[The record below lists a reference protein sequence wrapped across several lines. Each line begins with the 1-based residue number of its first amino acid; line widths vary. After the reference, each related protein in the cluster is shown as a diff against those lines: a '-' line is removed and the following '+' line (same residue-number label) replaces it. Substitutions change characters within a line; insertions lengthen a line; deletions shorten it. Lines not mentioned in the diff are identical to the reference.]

1 MGIKLGPLLES
12 RPIKIEELANQ
23 KVAIDGYNILYQF
36 LSSIRQADGSLLT
49 DSEGR
54 VTSHLSG
61 LFFRLSNLVE
71 NGIKPCIIFD
81 GKPPKLKKKLLE
93 ERRLKKIKAEIEWE
107 AAIAA
112 GDTET
117 ARTKAQQTTRLD
129 EEMLIESRKLLDLL
143 GIPWFDAPSEG
154 EAQVAYLLDTKK
166 VDYGASQDFDTI
178 LFGAKNF
185 VRNLTLSNRRKLPK
199 QNKWVAVTPELIDVD
214 LSLSNLE
221 ITIEQLVDVSI
232 LMGTDFNPGID
243 GIGPKRGLKLIQ
255 EFGKAEGA
263 LEKLGKEIDN
273 LDEIRTLFLDHP
285 SVDFTPE
292 WRTPNVESTIKYL
305 CNDYSFNKGRVEKAL
320 EKYVESKTKARQFT
334 LGDF

>member
-1 MGIKLGPLLES
+1 MGIQLGSLLET
-12 RPIKIEELANQ
+12 RKIKAEELSGQ
-23 KVAIDGYNILYQF
+23 RIAIDGYNVLYQF
-36 LSSIRQADGSLLT
+36 LTSIRQADGSLLT

-54 VTSHLSG
+54 ATSHLSG
-61 LFFRLSNLVE
+61 ILFRFSKLVE
-71 NGIKPCIIFD
+71 NGIRLCVVFD
-81 GKPPKLKKKLLE
+81 GKPPKLKMNLLE
-93 ERRLKKIKAEIEWE
+93 ERRQRKIKAQIEWE
-107 AAIAA
+107 AAVEA
-112 GDTET
+112 GDRET
-117 ARTKAQQTTRLD
+117 ARTKAQQTTRL
-129 EEMLIESRKLLDLL
+129 ESHMIDDSKKLLDLL
-143 GIPWFDAPSEG
+143 GIPWVEAPSEG
-154 EAQVAYLLDTKK
+154 EAQVASLLEQGM
-166 VDYGASQDFDTI
+166 VDYGASQDFDTV
-178 LFGAKNF
+178 LFGASKF
-185 VRNLTLSNRRKLPK
+185 IRNLTLSGRRKLPK
-199 QNKWVAVTPELIDVD
+199 QQKWVEVSPEIVDLEASFQKLEINREQLIDVA
-214 LSLSNLE
+214 
-221 ITIEQLVDVSI
+221 I

-320 EKYVESKTKARQFT
+320 EKYVESKIKARQFT

>member
-1 MGIKLGPLLES
+1 MGIQLSSLLET
-12 RPIKIEELANQ
+12 RKIKVEELSGQ
-23 KVAIDGYNILYQF
+23 RIAIDGYNVLYQF
-36 LSSIRQADGSLLT
+36 LTSIRQADGSLLT

-61 LFFRLSNLVE
+61 ILFRFSKLVE
-71 NGIKPCIIFD
+71 NGIRICVVFD
-81 GKPPKLKKKLLE
+81 GKPPKLKMNLLE
-93 ERRLKKIKAEIEWE
+93 ERRQRKIKAQIEWE
-107 AAIAA
+107 AAIEA
-112 GDTET
+112 GDRET
-117 ARTKAQQTTRLD
+117 ARTKAQQTTRL
-129 EEMLIESRKLLDLL
+129 ESHMIDDSKKLLDLL
-143 GIPWFDAPSEG
+143 GVPWVEAPSEG
-154 EAQVAYLLDTKK
+154 EAQVASLLEQGM
-166 VDYGASQDFDTI
+166 VDYGASQDFDTV
-178 LFGAKNF
+178 LFGASKF
-185 VRNLTLSNRRKLPK
+185 IRNLTLSGRRKLPK
-199 QNKWVAVTPELIDVD
+199 QQKWVEVSPEIVDLEASFQKLEINREQLIDVA
-214 LSLSNLE
+214 
-221 ITIEQLVDVSI
+221 I

-263 LEKLGKEIDN
+263 LVKLGKEIDN
-273 LDEIRTLFLDHP
+273 LDEIRTLFLDPP

>member
-1 MGIKLGPLLES
+1 MGIQLSSLLET
-12 RPIKIEELANQ
+12 RKIKVEELSGQ
-23 KVAIDGYNILYQF
+23 RIAIDGYNVLYQF
-36 LSSIRQADGSLLT
+36 LTSIRQADGSLLT

-61 LFFRLSNLVE
+61 ILFRFSKLVE
-71 NGIKPCIIFD
+71 NGIRICVVFD
-81 GKPPKLKKKLLE
+81 GKPPKLKMNLLE
-93 ERRLKKIKAEIEWE
+93 ERRQRKIKAQIEWE
-107 AAIAA
+107 AAIEA
-112 GDTET
+112 GDRET
-117 ARTKAQQTTRLD
+117 ARTKAQQTTRL
-129 EEMLIESRKLLDLL
+129 ESHMIDDSKKLLDLL
-143 GIPWFDAPSEG
+143 GIPWVEAPSEG
-154 EAQVAYLLDTKK
+154 EAQVASLLEQGM
-166 VDYGASQDFDTI
+166 VDYGASQDFDTV
-178 LFGAKNF
+178 LFGASKF
-185 VRNLTLSNRRKLPK
+185 IRNLTLSGRRKLPK
-199 QNKWVAVTPELIDVD
+199 QQKWVEVSPEIVD
-214 LSLSNLE
+214 LEASFQKLE
-221 ITIEQLVDVSI
+221 INREQLVDVAI

>member
-1 MGIKLGPLLES
+1 MGIQLSSLLET
-12 RPIKIEELANQ
+12 RKIKVEELSGQ
-23 KVAIDGYNILYQF
+23 RIAIDGYNVLYQF
-36 LSSIRQADGSLLT
+36 LTSIRQADGSLLT

-61 LFFRLSNLVE
+61 ILFRFSKLVE
-71 NGIKPCIIFD
+71 NGIRICVVFD
-81 GKPPKLKKKLLE
+81 GKPPKLKMNLLE
-93 ERRLKKIKAEIEWE
+93 ERRQRKIKAQIEWE
-107 AAIAA
+107 AAIEA
-112 GDTET
+112 GDRET
-117 ARTKAQQTTRLD
+117 ARTKAQQTTRL
-129 EEMLIESRKLLDLL
+129 ESHMIDDSKKLLDLL
-143 GIPWFDAPSEG
+143 GVPWVEAPSEG
-154 EAQVAYLLDTKK
+154 EAQVASLLEQGM
-166 VDYGASQDFDTI
+166 VDYGASQDFDTV
-178 LFGAKNF
+178 LFGASKF
-185 VRNLTLSNRRKLPK
+185 IRNLTLSGRRKLPK
-199 QNKWVAVTPELIDVD
+199 QQKWVEVSPEIVDLEASFQKLEINREQLIDVA
-214 LSLSNLE
+214 
-221 ITIEQLVDVSI
+221 I

-263 LEKLGKEIDN
+263 LVKLGKEIDN

>member
-1 MGIKLGPLLES
+1 MGIKLGPLLET
-12 RPIKIEELANQ
+12 RPIKIEELSNQ

-36 LSSIRQADGSLLT
+36 LSSIRQADGTLLT

-93 ERRLKKIKAEIEWE
+93 ERRLRKIKAEIEWE
-107 AAIAA
+107 AAISA

-129 EEMLIESRKLLDLL
+129 KQMLVDSKRLLDLL

-154 EAQVAYLLDTKK
+154 EAQVAYLLESNK
-166 VDYGASQDFDTI
+166 VNFGASQDFDTI

-199 QNKWVAVTPELIDVD
+199 QNKWVAVTPEIIDVD

-221 ITIEQLVDVSI
+221 ITREQLVDVSI

-243 GIGPKRGLKLIQ
+243 GIGPKKGLKLIR
-255 EFGKAEGA
+255 ECGNAEMS
-263 LEKLGKEIDN
+263 LEKIDKKIDN
-273 LDEIRTLFLDHP
+273 LDDIRDLFLNP
-285 SVDFTPE
+285 AVEDFDPI
-292 WRTPNVESTIKYL
+292 WESPDSSGLEGFL
-305 CNDYSFNKGRVEKAL
+305 CNDYRFNRDRVMKTIEIYTK
-320 EKYVESKTKARQFT
+320 SKSRARQYT

>member
-1 MGIKLGPLLES
+1 MGIQLSSLLET
-12 RPIKIEELANQ
+12 RKIKVEELSGQ
-23 KVAIDGYNILYQF
+23 RIAIDGYNVLYQF
-36 LSSIRQADGSLLT
+36 LTSIRQADGSLLT

-61 LFFRLSNLVE
+61 ILFRFSKLVE
-71 NGIKPCIIFD
+71 NGIRICVVFD
-81 GKPPKLKKKLLE
+81 GKPPKLKMNLLE
-93 ERRLKKIKAEIEWE
+93 ERRQRKIKAQIEWE
-107 AAIAA
+107 AAIEA
-112 GDTET
+112 GDRET
-117 ARTKAQQTTRLD
+117 ARTKAQQTTRL
-129 EEMLIESRKLLDLL
+129 ESHMIDDSKKLLDLL
-143 GIPWFDAPSEG
+143 GIPWVEAPSEG
-154 EAQVAYLLDTKK
+154 EAQVASLLEQGM
-166 VDYGASQDFDTI
+166 VDYGASQDFDTV
-178 LFGAKNF
+178 LFGASKF
-185 VRNLTLSNRRKLPK
+185 IRNLTLSGRRKLPK
-199 QNKWVAVTPELIDVD
+199 QQKWVEVSPEIVDLEASFQKLEINREQLIDVA
-214 LSLSNLE
+214 
-221 ITIEQLVDVSI
+221 I

-263 LEKLGKEIDN
+263 LVKLGKEIDN

>member
-1 MGIKLGPLLES
+1 MGIKLGPLLKT
-12 RPIKIEELANQ
+12 RPIKIEELSNQ

-36 LSSIRQADGSLLT
+36 LSSIRQADGTLLI

-71 NGIKPCIIFD
+71 HGIKPCIIFD

-93 ERRLKKIKAEIEWE
+93 ERRLRKIKAEIEWE
-107 AAIAA
+107 AAISA

-129 EEMLIESRKLLDLL
+129 KQMLVDSKELLNLL

-154 EAQVAYLLDTKK
+154 EAQVAYLLESNK

-199 QNKWVAVTPELIDVD
+199 QNKWIAVTPEIIDVE

-221 ITIEQLVDVSI
+221 ITREQLVDVSI

-243 GIGPKRGLKLIQ
+243 GIGPKKGLKLVR
-255 EFGKAEGA
+255 EYGNAEKS
-263 LEKLGKEIDN
+263 LEKIEKKIEN
-273 LDEIRTLFLDHP
+273 LDEIRDLFLNP
-285 SVDFTPE
+285 AVEDFDPIWKFPDSSGLE
-292 WRTPNVESTIKYL
+292 NFL
-305 CNDYSFNKGRVEKAL
+305 CNNYRFNRERVMKTIEIYAN
-320 EKYVESKTKARQFT
+320 SKSKARQYT

>member
-1 MGIKLGPLLES
+1 MGIQLSSLLET
-12 RPIKIEELANQ
+12 RKIKVEELSGQ
-23 KVAIDGYNILYQF
+23 RIAIDGYNVLYQF
-36 LSSIRQADGSLLT
+36 LTSIRQADGSLLT

-61 LFFRLSNLVE
+61 LLFRFSKLVE
-71 NGIKPCIIFD
+71 NGIRICVVFD
-81 GKPPKLKKKLLE
+81 GKPPKLKMNLLE
-93 ERRLKKIKAEIEWE
+93 ERRQRKIKAQIEWE
-107 AAIAA
+107 AAIEE
-112 GDTET
+112 GDRET
-117 ARTKAQQTTRLD
+117 ARTKAQQTTRL
-129 EEMLIESRKLLDLL
+129 ESHMIDDSKKLLDLL
-143 GIPWFDAPSEG
+143 GIPWVEAPSEG
-154 EAQVAYLLDTKK
+154 EAQVASLLEQGM
-166 VDYGASQDFDTI
+166 VDYGASQDFDTV
-178 LFGAKNF
+178 LFGASKF
-185 VRNLTLSNRRKLPK
+185 IRNLTLSGRRKLPK
-199 QNKWVAVTPELIDVD
+199 QQKWVEVSPEIVDLETSFQKLEINREQLIDVA
-214 LSLSNLE
+214 
-221 ITIEQLVDVSI
+221 I

>member
-1 MGIKLGPLLES
+1 M
-12 RPIKIEELANQ
+12 
-23 KVAIDGYNILYQF
+23 
-36 LSSIRQADGSLLT
+36 LT

-61 LFFRLSNLVE
+61 IFFRFSKLVE
-71 NGIKPCIIFD
+71 NGIRLCVVFD
-81 GKPPKLKKKLLE
+81 GKPPQLKMNLLE
-93 ERRLKKIKAEIEWE
+93 ERRQRKIKAQIEWE
-107 AAIAA
+107 AAVEA
-112 GDTET
+112 GDRET
-117 ARTKAQQTTRLD
+117 ARTKAQQTTRL
-129 EEMLIESRKLLDLL
+129 ESHMIDDSKKLLDLL
-143 GIPWFDAPSEG
+143 GIPWVEAPSEG
-154 EAQVAYLLDTKK
+154 EAQVASLLEQGM
-166 VDYGASQDFDTI
+166 VDYGASQDFDTV
-178 LFGAKNF
+178 LFGASKF
-185 VRNLTLSNRRKLPK
+185 IRNLTLSGRRKLPK
-199 QNKWVAVTPELIDVD
+199 QQKWVEVSPEIVDLETSFQKLEINREQLIDVA
-214 LSLSNLE
+214 
-221 ITIEQLVDVSI
+221 I

>member
-1 MGIKLGPLLES
+1 MGIQLSSLLET
-12 RPIKIEELANQ
+12 RKIKVEELSGQ
-23 KVAIDGYNILYQF
+23 RIAIDGYNVLYQF
-36 LSSIRQADGSLLT
+36 LTSIRQADGSLLT

-61 LFFRLSNLVE
+61 ILFRFSKLVE
-71 NGIKPCIIFD
+71 NGIRICVVFD
-81 GKPPKLKKKLLE
+81 GKPPKLKMNLLE
-93 ERRLKKIKAEIEWE
+93 ERRQRKIKAQIEWE
-107 AAIAA
+107 AAIEA
-112 GDTET
+112 GDRET
-117 ARTKAQQTTRLD
+117 ARTKAQQTTRL
-129 EEMLIESRKLLDLL
+129 ESHMIDDSKKLLDLL
-143 GIPWFDAPSEG
+143 GIPWVEAPSEG
-154 EAQVAYLLDTKK
+154 EAQVASLLEQGM
-166 VDYGASQDFDTI
+166 VDYGASQDFDTV
-178 LFGAKNF
+178 LFGASKF
-185 VRNLTLSNRRKLPK
+185 IRNLTLSGRRKLPK
-199 QNKWVAVTPELIDVD
+199 QQKWVEVSPEIVDLEASFQKLEINREQLIDVA
-214 LSLSNLE
+214 
-221 ITIEQLVDVSI
+221 I

>member
-1 MGIKLGPLLES
+1 MGIQLGSLLET
-12 RPIKIEELANQ
+12 RKIKAEELSGQ
-23 KVAIDGYNILYQF
+23 RIAIDGYNVLYQF
-36 LSSIRQADGSLLT
+36 LTSIRQADGSLLT

-61 LFFRLSNLVE
+61 IFFRFSKLVE
-71 NGIKPCIIFD
+71 NGIRLCVVFD
-81 GKPPKLKKKLLE
+81 GKPPQLKMNLLE
-93 ERRLKKIKAEIEWE
+93 ERRQRKIKAQIEWE
-107 AAIAA
+107 AAVEA
-112 GDTET
+112 GDRET
-117 ARTKAQQTTRLD
+117 ARTKAQQTTRL
-129 EEMLIESRKLLDLL
+129 ESHMIDDSKKLLDLL
-143 GIPWFDAPSEG
+143 GIPWVEAPSEG
-154 EAQVAYLLDTKK
+154 EAQVASLLEQGM
-166 VDYGASQDFDTI
+166 VDYGASQDFDTV
-178 LFGAKNF
+178 LFGASKF
-185 VRNLTLSNRRKLPK
+185 IRNLTLSGRRKLPK
-199 QNKWVAVTPELIDVD
+199 QQKWVEVSPEIVDLEASFQKLEINREQLIDVA
-214 LSLSNLE
+214 
-221 ITIEQLVDVSI
+221 I

>member
-1 MGIKLGPLLES
+1 MGIQLSSLLET
-12 RPIKIEELANQ
+12 RKIKVEELSGQ
-23 KVAIDGYNILYQF
+23 RIAIDGYNVLYQF
-36 LSSIRQADGSLLT
+36 LTSIRQADGSLLT

-61 LFFRLSNLVE
+61 ILFRFSKLVE
-71 NGIKPCIIFD
+71 NGIRICVVFD
-81 GKPPKLKKKLLE
+81 GKPPKLKMNLLE
-93 ERRLKKIKAEIEWE
+93 ERRQRKIKAQIEWE
-107 AAIAA
+107 AAIEA
-112 GDTET
+112 GDRET
-117 ARTKAQQTTRLD
+117 ARTKAQQTTRL
-129 EEMLIESRKLLDLL
+129 ESHMIDDSKKLLDLL
-143 GIPWFDAPSEG
+143 GVPWVEAPSEG
-154 EAQVAYLLDTKK
+154 EAQVASLLEQGM
-166 VDYGASQDFDTI
+166 VDYGASQDFDTV
-178 LFGAKNF
+178 LFGASKF
-185 VRNLTLSNRRKLPK
+185 IRNLTLSGRRKLPK
-199 QNKWVAVTPELIDVD
+199 QQKWVEVSPEIVDLEASFQKLEINREQLIDVA
-214 LSLSNLE
+214 
-221 ITIEQLVDVSI
+221 I

-305 CNDYSFNKGRVEKAL
+305 CNDYSFNKARVEKAL

>member
-1 MGIKLGPLLES
+1 MGIKLGPLLET
-12 RPIKIEELANQ
+12 RPIKVEELANQ

-36 LSSIRQADGSLLT
+36 LSSIRQADGTLLT
-49 DSEGR
+49 DSKGR

-61 LFFRLSNLVE
+61 LFFRLSSLVE
-71 NGIKPCIIFD
+71 NGIRPCIIFD

-93 ERRLKKIKAEIEWE
+93 ERRLRKIKAEIEWE
-107 AAIAA
+107 AAISA

-129 EEMLIESRKLLDLL
+129 KEMLVESKKLLDLL

-154 EAQVAYLLDTKK
+154 EAQVAHLIKIGK

-199 QNKWVAVTPELIDVD
+199 QNKWVPVTPEIIDVEV
-214 LSLSNLE
+214 SLSNLE
-221 ITIEQLVDVSI
+221 ITREQLVDVSI

-243 GIGPKRGLKLIQ
+243 GIGPKKGLKLVR
-255 EFGKAEGA
+255 ECGNAEESLA
-263 LEKLGKEIDN
+263 KIGKEIDN
-273 LDEIRTLFLDHP
+273 LNEIRDLFLNP
-285 SVDFTPE
+285 SVEDFDPI
-292 WRTPNVESTIKYL
+292 WKLPNAKDLESFL
-305 CNDYSFNKGRVEKAL
+305 CNDYRFNRDRVMKTIEI
-320 EKYVESKTKARQFT
+320 YTTSKSTARQFT